1 MAKIGNDRVG
11 RLIALSF
18 ILTFV
23 ILIPSGYGAEQTL
36 PKVGPVKIN
45 PHPAALE
52 GKTALLRWNGKYNGD
67 KFLSRVGELLAEQ
80 VKNAKIIK
88 MWEVDP
94 PTAIISK
101 KAEVSDQIAAKIAT
115 FKPDI
120 VIAAQAD

>member
-1 MAKIGNDRVG
+1 MAKIGNNRIG

-23 ILIPSGYGAEQTL
+23 IFIPSGFGAEQTL
-36 PKVGPVKIN
+36 PKVGPMRIN

-52 GKTALLRWNGKYNGD
+52 GKTVLLRWNGKYNGD
-67 KFLSRVGELLAEQ
+67 KFLFRVGELLEEQ

-94 PTAIISK
+94 STAIISK

-115 FKPDI
+115 LKPDI